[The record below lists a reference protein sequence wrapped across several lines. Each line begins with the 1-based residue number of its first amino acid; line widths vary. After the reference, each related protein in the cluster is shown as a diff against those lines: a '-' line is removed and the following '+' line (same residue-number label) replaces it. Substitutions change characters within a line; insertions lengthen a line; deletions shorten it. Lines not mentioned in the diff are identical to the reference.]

1 MTAASETSLR
11 EEIIRLR
18 REAHRYRQLHR
29 RDLRQ
34 ISQLH
39 KIIEALKAKVAELAR
54 RFFGR
59 KSEKFNPEQPKGTQ
73 NTGAERKRGQAKGRP
88 GHGRKAR
95 PDLPRQT
102 QLVSWPGGAPCC
114 EQCGLPYV
122 HNGTARSYEEIV
134 WEVRIFKRV
143 LRRQCYEQACSCPT
157 PGLPVRVSAP
167 APARLIPRG
176 LLSVESMV
184 EVLLRKFDLWMPLER
199 TVREWRELGV
209 PISAGTW
216 CGVFQR
222 LVPLLVA
229 LAEAIQSAAQKERQ
243 FLMDETGWMVFVEV
257 EGKDSHRWWLW
268 VAVTPKAKVYILAPS
283 RGAEVPKKFFGY
295 EPGSCLVERPFLMA
309 DRWPSYKVLV
319 DWLRLAFCWAHVR
332 RDFLDG
338 QAGAQAEQIRWAEGW
353 IEKIAELYQLNEKR
367 LELGRDQKGT
377 PLPPPF
383 IRMDP
388 VRIAV
393 TEYRQA
399 QHALEKAVETMRECW
414 EGELADPKLPAR
426 RCKILTS
433 LKEHWP
439 GLTYFVRYPEIP
451 MDNNGS
457 ERAIRS
463 GVIGRNNFYGSGSL
477 WSGQLMAA
485 TMTILQTARMHGVP
499 LRAYLTDYLQ
509 ACAQNGRKPPP
520 DLEQWLPWNYRS
532 AQKAQGP

>member
-1 MTAASETSLR
+1 MTASCETSLG
-11 EEIIRLR
+11 EEVIRLR

-34 ISQLH
+34 ISQL
-39 KIIEALKAKVAELAR
+39 KKVIQALKEKVAELAR
-54 RFFGR
+54 RCFGR
-59 KSEKFNPEQPKGTQ
+59 KSEKFKAEQPGRAQ
-73 NTGAERKRGQAKGRP
+73 NTSAERKRGQAKGHP

-102 QLVSWPGGAPCC
+102 QLLSWPGGTPCC
-114 EQCGLPYV
+114 EQCGLPYA
-122 HNGTARSYEEIV
+122 HNGTARSYQEIV

-143 LRRQCYEQACSCPT
+143 LRRQCYQQACSCPK

-167 APARLIPRG
+167 APAQLIPGG
-176 LLSVESMV
+176 LLSLESIV

-199 TVREWRELGV
+199 TIREWRELGV

-216 CGVFQR
+216 CGVFQK
-222 LVPLLVA
+222 LVSLLVA
-229 LAEAIQSAAQKERQ
+229 LAQAIESAAQQERQ
-243 FLMDETGWMVFVEV
+243 FLMDETSWMVFVEV

-268 VAVTPKAKVYILAPS
+268 VAVSPKAKVYILAPS

-295 EPGSCLVERPFLMA
+295 EPGSCLLKRPFLMV
-309 DRWPSYKVLV
+309 DRWPSYKVLG
-319 DWLRLAFCWAHVR
+319 DWLCLAFCWAHVR

-338 QAGAQAEQIRWAEGW
+338 QAGANAEQIRWAEGW
-353 IEKIAELYQLNEKR
+353 IEPIAELYQLNQKR
-367 LELGRDQKGT
+367 LDLGRDLQAT

-383 IRMDP
+383 TRMDP
-388 VRIAV
+388 VRMTSA
-393 TEYRQA
+393 EYQQA
-399 QHALEKAVETMRECW
+399 QQALERAIAAMKQRW
-414 EGELADPKLPAR
+414 EQELARPKLPTR
-426 RCKILTS
+426 RRKILVR

-439 GLTYFVRYPEIP
+439 GLTCFVRSPEIP

-485 TMTILQTARMHGVP
+485 TMTILQTARMQGVA
-499 LRAYLTDYLQ
+499 LRPYLTDYLR
-509 ACAQNGRKPPP
+509 ACAQNGRKPPQ
-520 DLEQWLPWNYRS
+520 DLEQWLPWNYRCCE
-532 AQKAQGP
+532 KAQGP